1 MLPGRNASDGGPP
14 PARAEVSE
22 PLSLSG
28 LAEGILEH
36 CRGEG
41 PANCVARC
49 PLGVDAR
56 GYVQLAAT
64 GRFREALQLV
74 RRRLP
79 FPGILGYVCSH
90 PCEQHCK
97 RIDTDTPVRVRD
109 IKRFLAEWEPG
120 PPRHILDC
128 DDDRPET
135 IAVVGSG
142 PAGLMAAHD
151 LRRLGYRV
159 TIFEREARIGGCLTG
174 RIPAWRLPRAVVER
188 DLTVIDALAIEVR
201 TRTGLGIEVELAE
214 LVDAHDAVVLAPGF
228 SGAIELDT
236 DRIGLTSTRRG
247 TLLVDPSSWQTTE
260 PKVYA
265 VGDAVTGPST
275 VVEAMAVGRRL
286 AAALHRRLAAHGPG
300 DEGPSQVPRPL
311 LWALQV
317 NESERASRVRTPLA
331 LEPVS
336 EALSEDDVR
345 EEAGRCLDC
354 GCRRCVEACDFLS
367 AYCESPK
374 DIARRVRG
382 DLGGHLQMVYSC
394 TLCSLC
400 REVCPVGLDVGEL
413 LHEARR
419 EAVRRS
425 LAPLRRHRR
434 VLRTLRLG
442 GSENLTLAMP
452 EPGRRRAPRL
462 FFPGCALAAASPRMT
477 VELYQRV
484 RALLPRTGVLL
495 ACCGSPAD
503 ALGLEARAA
512 AVTAWIEGV
521 LDRLET
527 EELLVVC
534 PDCTRYLGRRLP
546 DIVVRTVWEVLA
558 EEGGAGDPVGQ
569 VFVHDP
575 CRARHDLAANDA
587 VRALL
592 GRHGIRAIASDG
604 DRERAGCC
612 GSGGGLQAIDRRLAR
627 RFAARHAAPT
637 SAPMVVACVGCRASF
652 SRVRPEV
659 SHVLELVLGM
669 RLGAAARSGA
679 EIGWSGWLNRWR
691 TRAALERL
699 RPLGAG

>member
-1 MLPGRNASDGGPP
+1 MLPMRNPTERRPAQAADRE
-14 PARAEVSE
+14 ARA
-22 PLSLSG
+22 LSG
-28 LAEGILEH
+28 LVEGFLER

-56 GYVQLAAT
+56 GYVQLAAA

-97 RIDTDTPVRVRD
+97 RIDTDAPVRVRD

-120 PPRHILDC
+120 PPQHIVDC
-128 DDDRPET
+128 NDDRPASV
-135 IAVVGSG
+135 AVVGSG

-159 TIFEREARIGGCLTG
+159 TIFEREDRIGGCLTG

-201 TRTGLGIEVELAE
+201 TGTSLGTQIRLDELTEAF
-214 LVDAHDAVVLAPGF
+214 DAVVLALGF
-228 SGAIELDT
+228 VGAIELSSGRT
-236 DRIGLTSTRRG
+236 GPVSTQRG
-247 TLLVDPSSWQTTE
+247 TLRVDPSTWQTSE

-275 VVEAMAVGRRL
+275 VVEAMAVGRNF
-286 AAALHRRLAAHGPG
+286 AAALHRVFAPHETG
-300 DEGPSQVPRPL
+300 DDGTSPVPRPL
-311 LWALQV
+311 LWALEV
-317 NESERASRVRTPLA
+317 DEGERAGRVCTPLA
-331 LEPVS
+331 LAPVPD
-336 EALSEDDVR
+336 ALSEIEVR

-354 GCRRCVEACDFLS
+354 TCRKCVDACDFLS

-374 DIARRVRG
+374 DIARRALG
-382 DLGGHLQMVYSC
+382 DLGGHLRMVYSC

-400 REVCPVGLDVGEL
+400 REVCPVGLDVGQL

-434 VLRTLRLG
+434 TLRTLRLG
-442 GSENLTLAMP
+442 CSETLTLAMP

-477 VELYQRV
+477 VELYQRI

-495 ACCGSPAD
+495 TCCGSPAD
-503 ALGLEARAA
+503 ALGLDNEPAEAIAG
-512 AVTAWIEGV
+512 IEGA

-534 PDCTRYLGRRLP
+534 PDCSHYLRRRLP
-546 DIVVRTVWEVLA
+546 DVVVRTVWEVLA

-575 CRARHDLAANDA
+575 CRVRHDVVANNA

-592 GRHGIRAIASDG
+592 ARHGIRAISGDA
-604 DRERAGCC
+604 DRECTGCC
-612 GSGGGLQAIDRRLAR
+612 GSGGGLAAVDRGLAR

-637 SAPMVVACVGCRASF
+637 SAPMVVACVGCQAAF
-652 SRVRPEV
+652 SRVRPDV
-659 SHVLELVLGM
+659 RHVLEPVLGM
-669 RLGAAARSGA
+669 RLGMTAQTGA
-679 EIGWSGWLNRWR
+679 EIGWVGWLNRWR
-691 TRAALERL
+691 TRAAFDRL